1 MALDYLKQ
9 WIYAV
14 MGLGFL
20 VTALVIATTSLQDDV
35 VTDLTTS
42 ATTNETLTLDNAT
55 AVGLGENYVA
65 AVSSVYVIGGGGN
78 NRTLATTEYSV
89 ANLGTQ
95 VRATITL
102 SNNSFDGN
110 TSYVNYTFYPE
121 QNSTAANISGYAL
134 AGSQNATSYF
144 GNAGTLFG
152 VALIVASVM
161 VMLWMSGIVR
171 KGDGL

>member
-89 ANLGTQ
+89 ANLNTQ
-95 VRATITL
+95 ALATITL
-102 SNNSFDGN
+102 TNSSFNGN
-110 TSYVNYTFYPE
+110 TSYVNYTYRDEF
-121 QNSTAANISGYAL
+121 SSVAANTTINSQSGL
-134 AGSQNATSYF
+134 QNYSSYF
-144 GNAGTLFG
+144 TPG
-152 VALIVASVM
+152 
-161 VMLWMSGIVR
+161 GIVV
-171 KGDGL
+171 GIVVIFAGLIIFLLFVKSLNK